1 MTDSFVGRRQLTGD
15 CQSLACRKP
24 PQIKFKLN
32 FGKALGSS
40 ATAKPV
46 QAWLDP
52 FLRNTLGDMLVWP
65 NRIVVPILGEDITGP
80 LDHLMLRWDDFEW
93 LTHQWSQGEAVPRHA
108 TGNFTVA
115 IAHLIGLG
123 DGCMLVFC
131 EV

>member
-1 MTDSFVGRRQLTGD
+1 MTASVVSGQQLRAD
-15 CQSLACRKP
+15 CLLSACRKP

-80 LDHLMLRWDDFEW
+80 LDHLMLRWGEFGW
-93 LTHQWSQGEAVPRHA
+93 LRHRRSQDEAVPRHM
-108 TGNFTVA
+108 TG
-115 IAHLIGLG
+115 ILL
-123 DGCMLVFC
+123 
-131 EV
+131 

>member
-1 MTDSFVGRRQLTGD
+1 MHRGQEQALTDSFVSGQQLTGH
-15 CQSLACRKP
+15 CPLFACRTQH
-24 PQIKFKLN
+24 QIKFKLN

-80 LDHLMLRWDDFEW
+80 LDHLMLRWDD
-93 LTHQWSQGEAVPRHA
+93 SG
-108 TGNFTVA
+108 
-115 IAHLIGLG
+115 GLG
-123 DGCMLVFC
+123 HRRSPR
-131 EV
+131 